1 MNKLKLISILFLFLF
16 TYTFTFCNQ
25 SSFFKEISFK
35 DADFTTLKYADFD
48 ILQINPRIISILK
61 DSTTFNNQD
70 FKMGLYNDNKDN
82 ALVITERFSS
92 NIISSIKIGTTV
104 KDIKTQLGNNYET
117 IETNN
122 KSIPIYIYYKSKD
135 ISVLFYINNKNT
147 LAKAVLG
154 FTPKDLTYHK
164 TILKDILNAV
174 SDDSVIYSDFVN
186 SNKELSNLF
195 QDFHI
200 HGGGQGLVSEIG
212 IEATSLDTVDVTVY
226 RNFKGIL
233 YSIPNDKINLSYINK
248 DFYQIS
254 LENAMFQYD
263 FICESIQSNGIVSPS
278 GKYTFCYIFEYSMCY
293 YSFIR
298 KNDFSEIDNYINL
311 GRIGNYFWLT
321 DNLILYDGDIESKCL
336 IFDVKKNKDI
346 LNVAEFISKN
356 CNLQVN
362 DCQFTINSVG
372 KNYFLVE
379 DSNSDKIYKIL
390 YTINNNQTISLKLA
404 PEKEDK
410 IITDIV
416 NWNHPTK
423 QIFIKNNIILSKV
436 ILTRDNK
443 YPIFYVKS
451 ISKSFDE
458 SSLFLKELAEKNGY
472 WDFKVTDN
480 IHSIE
485 VSCDKNKHSIT
496 SVYSDFK

>member
-1 MNKLKLISILFLFLF
+1 MKKTIILTMMLISITVFSNPALSL
-16 TYTFTFCNQ
+16 
-25 SSFFKEISFK
+25 KEIDSKTAGFTHISFSNFSTEK
-35 DADFTTLKYADFD
+35 LNSRVYSLLLHPDF
-48 ILQINPRIISILK
+48 
-61 DSTTFNNQD
+61 FNNQD
-70 FKMGLYNDNKDN
+70 FKNGLYHTNDDN
-82 ALVITERFSS
+82 TLIITERFSS
-92 NIISSIKIGTTV
+92 NIIDTIKIGSSANE
-104 KDIKTQLGNNYET
+104 IKKILGSDFESVNDNNQTYL
-117 IETNN
+117 
-122 KSIPIYIYYKSKD
+122 YYKSKD
-135 ISVLFYINNKNT
+135 ISILFYLNNQHILT
-147 LAKAVLG
+147 KAVLG
-154 FTPKDLTYHK
+154 ITPKDLTYNK
-164 TILKDILNAV
+164 SILKSIITTVADE
-174 SDDSVIYSDFVN
+174 SVVYSEIIN
-186 SNKELSNLF
+186 SNKEFSNLF

-200 HGGGQGLVSEIG
+200 HGGGQGLRSEIG
-212 IEATSLDTVDVTVY
+212 IEATSLDTIDVTVY
-226 RNFKGIL
+226 RNFKGTLYNLTNKEINIL
-233 YSIPNDKINLSYINK
+233 YVNK
-248 DFYQIS
+248 DYYQTK
-254 LENAMFQYD
+254 LEDDMFQYD
-263 FICESIQSNGIVSPS
+263 FICDSIQTNGIVSPS
-278 GKYTFCYIFEYSMCY
+278 GRYTFCYIIEYSMCY

-298 KNDFSEIDNYINL
+298 KNDFSEADNYINL

-356 CNLQVN
+356 CNLQN
-362 DCQFTINSVG
+362 DDCEFTIDSVG
-372 KNYFLVE
+372 KNYFLVK
-379 DSNSDKIYKIL
+379 DNNSDKIYKIL

-423 QIFIKNNIILSKV
+423 QIFIKNKIILSKV